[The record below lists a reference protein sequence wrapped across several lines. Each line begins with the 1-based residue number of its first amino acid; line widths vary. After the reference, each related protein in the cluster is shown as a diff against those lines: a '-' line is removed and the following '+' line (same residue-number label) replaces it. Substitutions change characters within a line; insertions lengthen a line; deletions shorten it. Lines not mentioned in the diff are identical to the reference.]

1 MSAIE
6 RRLEEIMNK
15 LLNRENP
22 GAGTSMWSH
31 FLWVARE
38 GRKERE
44 QGRVKGDEQQKRH
57 FLS

>member
-44 QGRVKGDEQQKRH
+44 QVKSRRNSPMGS
-57 FLS
+57 LPG